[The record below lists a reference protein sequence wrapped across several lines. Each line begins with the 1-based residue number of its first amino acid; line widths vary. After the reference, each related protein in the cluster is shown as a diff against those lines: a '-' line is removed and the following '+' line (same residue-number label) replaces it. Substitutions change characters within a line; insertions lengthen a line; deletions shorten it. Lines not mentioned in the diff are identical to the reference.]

1 MYQEANVHFYF
12 FIYTIT
18 HYHGRFQGL
27 SFLYIASDPYMENEE
42 TTIMHT
48 QFEKDDRLPFLPSR
62 NFHTERA
69 YIV

>member
-1 MYQEANVHFYF
+1 MFT
-12 FIYTIT
+12 FISLFIRSLIIT
-18 HYHGRFQGL
+18 MGDSRDL